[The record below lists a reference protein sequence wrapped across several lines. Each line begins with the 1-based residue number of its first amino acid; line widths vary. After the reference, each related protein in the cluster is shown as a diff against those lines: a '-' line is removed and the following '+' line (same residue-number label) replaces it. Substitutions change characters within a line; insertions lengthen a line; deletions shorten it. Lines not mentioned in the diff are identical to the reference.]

1 MENSLSLSDVIDEHI
16 RMQRQLDK
24 RHTGFDTNTYFASS
38 AGHCLYSSQLD
49 RIIHRQPTAMQQR
62 RFEIGNILHDYIQ
75 TIICKKYPEA
85 EKEKGVAFDYENLK
99 IKGWADISLL
109 SLGIEIKTITDI
121 SEVQSTPLVNNVQ
134 QSTIYMYGLKK
145 SRWIL
150 LYVQK
155 SDFKTKE
162 HTLTFSKSIF
172 QRSMSDF
179 LVLNYC
185 EHHKI
190 QAPRTLNPQECC
202 FCLYSDECLNE
213 MTLNEIYEKYLGVRN
228 SPTPPK

>member
-24 RHTGFDTNTYFASS
+24 RHVGFDTNTYFASS

-49 RIIHRQPTAMQQR
+49 RIIHRQPTAVQQR

-99 IKGWADISLL
+99 IKGWADISLF

-121 SEVQSTPLVNNVQ
+121 SEVQSAPFVHNVQ
-134 QSTIYMYGLKK
+134 QSQIYMYGLKK

-155 SDFKTKE
+155 SDMKTKE
-162 HTLTFSKSIF
+162 HSVHFNKSLF
-172 QRSMSDF
+172 QRSMNDF
-179 LVLNYC
+179 MVLNWC
-185 EHHKI
+185 ESRGI
-190 QAPRTLNPQECC
+190 QAPRSVGPECA
-202 FCLYSDECLNE
+202 FCLYTDECLNE
-213 MTLNEIYEKYLGVRN
+213 MALLDIYTKYGGRR
-228 SPTPPK
+228 